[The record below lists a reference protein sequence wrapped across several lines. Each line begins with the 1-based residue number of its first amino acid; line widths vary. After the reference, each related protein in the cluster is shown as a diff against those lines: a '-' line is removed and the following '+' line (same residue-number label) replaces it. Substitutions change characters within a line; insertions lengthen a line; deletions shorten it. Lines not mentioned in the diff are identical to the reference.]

1 MLAEGV
7 RPNEVTFICV
17 LTACGRAGLVGRA
30 KEVFR
35 SMAAVHGME
44 PGVEH
49 YGCLVDVLG
58 RVGQL
63 ADALEAVRSMPM
75 RPDSYVLGALLNACA
90 AHDDVEAGEQV
101 VRWLAELGLDHNGV
115 HVQMSN
121 MYAGWG
127 KWEEVPVGTSER

>member
-58 RVGQL
+58 HAGQL
-63 ADALEAVRSMPM
+63 VGALEAVRSMPM